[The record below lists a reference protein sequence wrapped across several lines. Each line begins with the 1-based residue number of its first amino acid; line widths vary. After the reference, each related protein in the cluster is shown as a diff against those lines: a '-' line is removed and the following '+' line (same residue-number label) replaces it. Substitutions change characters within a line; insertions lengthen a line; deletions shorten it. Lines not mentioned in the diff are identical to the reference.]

1 MQAYGYAIQAA
12 FYLFC
17 MRLAGFK
24 ANQFIFVNVE
34 KSGAHAVSVNALSPE
49 YLAWGRAEMLLTL
62 KKIAKANKAQRWDT
76 GWSDQV
82 NIIDLP
88 RWLQPVTEF

>member
-17 MRLAGFK
+17 MREAGYK

-34 KSGAHAVSVNALSPE
+34 KSGAYAVSANVLSPE
-49 YLAWGRAEMLLTL
+49 YLAWGQAEMRSTL
-62 KKIAKANKAQRWDT
+62 NKIAKANEAQRWDT
-76 GWSDQV
+76 GWSDQL